1 MLLEQE
7 LAQQLPVLDRF
18 DSLFNY
24 AKVF

>member
-7 LAQQLPVLDRF
+7 LTQQLPVLDRF